1 MSAEPLARIEE
12 LLLEGNALRREAIAL
27 QKANIDKVEQQLL
40 LAKAVN
46 EKAMTVNQGAL
57 EIQKRARSAISVL
70 LCAAGVLL
78 LWLAY
83 RLFF

>member
-1 MSAEPLARIEE
+1 MTEQQFARIEQ
-12 LLLEGNALRREAIAL
+12 LLLEGNALRTEAIGL
-27 QKANIDKVEQQLL
+27 QKASMDKVEQQLA
-40 LAKAVN
+40 LAKEVN

-57 EIQKRARSAISVL
+57 EIQKRAARVIRL
-70 LCAAGVLL
+70 LLGIAALLL